1 MMNNK
6 NIIPVKDHNHLF
18 RDEKSKSII
27 NTNKSD
33 YETYVRNRDRMNSDK
48 ERIRVLEEK
57 VDSLQDD
64 ISDIKN
70 LLLKIVDK

>member
-1 MMNNK
+1 MNNK
-6 NIIPVKDHNHLF
+6 DITPVKDHKHLF

-48 ERIRVLEEK
+48 ERIGALEEK

-64 ISDIKN
+64 ISDIKK